1 MEVFREGLRRREF
14 PGQFLALV
22 RLRYR
27 MIWAHMRTGSGRM
40 TLLFAVYLLLGLVAV
55 VFLLGGLGTSVA
67 AIELGQGEPIA
78 RLMLAGL
85 FVNGVG
91 LSLLFGVG
99 PRAAFTD
106 DSLRRYPLNRQERFI
121 VRHAIG
127 LMDPTWL
134 LLVAGVI
141 GVAAGFVWL
150 GAGTVLTAAPAVL
163 LFITANYLVTIL
175 LLTLVEMIM
184 RTRRGAALLGG
195 LVLLSVSFGPLLVA
209 SLAASKRLGLLKFL
223 DLLLNLTP
231 PGAAAAMIAGGDLLR
246 IFGGWSLLIL
256 WCGALLWFL
265 LRIETRPRPAA
276 SIAGGKLEWDDF
288 YDQFGDLFGPRY
300 GPLVSKSLRY
310 HLRCNL
316 IRFSLLTSPIIV
328 LMGKFI
334 FPGESRKSFFLIS
347 IAIFYIMSAA
357 AAAGLMLNLFGF
369 DEAGIRRYA
378 FLPMK
383 FGDALRAGTLAS
395 MALRLL
401 TVCAAFTLWLVF
413 YNREALNWRMLVM
426 IVSVAL
432 ASLLIFNALG
442 IWTSVFSP
450 KNSDFDA
457 IWNNRLSLG
466 GNIVMIGG
474 ILIPFWAMMAVMG
487 RVGEELLLRY
497 WWAPLIFLMIGAGF
511 LAFTTRI
518 VDSALAPRR
527 EKLINQI
534 AGARDG

>member
-1 MEVFREGLRRREF
+1 
-14 PGQFLALV
+14 
-22 RLRYR
+22 

-55 VFLLGGLGTSVA
+55 IFLLGGLGTAVA

-106 DSLRRYPLNRQERFI
+106 DSLRRYPLNRHERFI

-134 LLVAGVI
+134 LLVTGVI

-150 GAGTVLTAAPAVL
+150 GAGTILTAAPAVL

-175 LLTLVEMIM
+175 LLTLVETIM

-223 DLLLNLTP
+223 DLMLNLTP

-246 IFGGWSLLIL
+246 IFGGLSLLIL

-378 FLPMK
+378 FLPMD

-413 YNREALNWRMLVM
+413 YNREGLNWRMLVM

-474 ILIPFWAMMAVMG
+474 ILIPFWAMMAVTG
-487 RVGEELLLRY
+487 RVGEELLLKF
-497 WWAPLIFLMIGAGF
+497 WWAPLILLLIGAGF

-518 VDSALAPRR
+518 IDVALTPRR
-527 EKLINQI
+527 ENLINQI